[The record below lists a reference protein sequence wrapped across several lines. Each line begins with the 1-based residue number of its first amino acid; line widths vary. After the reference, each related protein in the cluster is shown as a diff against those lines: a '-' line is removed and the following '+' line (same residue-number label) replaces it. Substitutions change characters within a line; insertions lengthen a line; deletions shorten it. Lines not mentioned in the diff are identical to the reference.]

1 MALIQTIITM
11 MLHAERDKLQ
21 PTWVDAD
28 KRSILLPLGSIRVY
42 RECGEE
48 DEETDIPEGGQTAVV
63 DGVKDG
69 DQRPG
74 LGGPAQDGAV
84 VWVVQEVSEGL
95 EPGPVPAGRLDGH
108 GAQQLLLLLCV
119 SSHGCVSVGE

>member
-1 MALIQTIITM
+1 MA
-11 MLHAERDKLQ
+11 R
-21 PTWVDAD
+21 TWVDAD
-28 KRSILLPLGSIRVY
+28 EGARLLPLGPILGHRQ
-42 RECGEE
+42 RREE
-48 DEETDIPEGGQTAVV
+48 DEEAGVPEGGEAGVV
-63 DGVKDG
+63 DGVEDG

>member
-1 MALIQTIITM
+1 MA
-11 MLHAERDKLQ
+11 R
-21 PTWVDAD
+21 TWVDAD
-28 KRSILLPLGSIRVY
+28 EGALLLPLGAVRG
-42 RECGEE
+42 RRQRGEE
-48 DEETDIPEGGQTAVV
+48 DEEAGVPEGGEAGVV
-63 DGVKDG
+63 DGVEDG

-84 VWVVQEVSEGL
+84 VGVVEEVSEGL

-119 SSHGCVSVGE
+119 CSHGCVSVGE